1 MFTRQRTLDTARGAH
16 FLGPTISAETR
27 RAHTLSATWASCAE
41 GTVRRAGIQFVVTGA
56 YDRSAIMRA
65 ALAAARRRQ
74 SVNGAAWA
82 LCLADALR
90 GVWKV
95 ARSQRAVTKH

>member
-1 MFTRQRTLDTARGAH
+1 MFTRQRTLDTARGASC
-16 FLGPTISAETR
+16 LGTTISREAR
-27 RAHTLSATWASCAE
+27 RDYHLSSVWASCAE
-41 GTVRRAGIQFVVTGA
+41 GGVQCAGIRFVVGGA

-74 SVNGAAWA
+74 GVNGAPWSV
-82 LCLADALR
+82 CLADALR

-95 ARSQRAVTKH
+95 ARAQRGTTKH